1 MSSSNFDVASYLESA
16 VARKQAA
23 NEPNARQIA
32 AAEAF
37 PLAVLFGTLT
47 AVLCTFLYAFVW
59 SFGFM
64 FSIIAV
70 GFAWLIVKAML
81 TASNGYG
88 GRLYQIVAVVLVY
101 FTINCGKLLLPVWMG
116 YKHGTPLPVPQ
127 VLAYVLFG
135 PILRLQTGIYGIL
148 SIVVLG
154 YAIRAAWRLGK
165 GTRTA

>member
-81 TASNGYG
+81 TASDGYG
-88 GRLYQIVAVVLVY
+88 GRLYQIVAVVLMY
-101 FTINCGKLLLPVWMG
+101 FTVDCGKLLLPVWMG
-116 YKHGTPLPVPQ
+116 YKHGRPLPVGE
-127 VLAYVLFG
+127 VLAYVFFG

-148 SIVVLG
+148 GIVVLG
-154 YAIRAAWRLGK
+154 YALRAAWRLGK